1 MISRRQFHLLSLGCG
16 AAASTSTFAQAS
28 ASSATA
34 RPNIIL
40 FLSDD
45 HGWDLAGCYGNSV
58 IQTPNLD
65 GLAAEGLR
73 FTRAFAGS
81 PTCSPSRAIIYTGMH
96 AARNG
101 TMGNHTD
108 SHPGLQSV
116 AQYLKAQGYRVV
128 IANKAD
134 VRPKEVFDFEYVAAV
149 LPAVPGRERRYR
161 GEGLDTKVVDQLLA
175 DHRRNRASQ
184 PLCLICGDNGPHV
197 VWEKNHTYD
206 PAKLPLPP
214 IAVDTPM
221 TRTAM
226 ANYYQDITSTDRRLG
241 EVLASVKRHGFEQ
254 NSLFIYTSDQGP
266 EWPRSKWTL
275 YDSGLR
281 VPFVARW
288 PGQIKPGAVTD
299 AIISFTDITPT
310 FVDIGGGKPIAGLDG
325 ASFRDVLLG
334 RKREFRTEIFATHTG
349 DGEMNMFPQRCIRD
363 QRYKYILNLHPERK
377 WTTHYTLVEGIP
389 DSHREV
395 YRTWEEKARTDT
407 KAANLMEII
416 EKHPAEEL
424 YDTRDDPWE
433 LKNLASDPK
442 LASTLARLRERM
454 RAVRKQLNDVAS

>member
-1 MISRRQFHLLSLGCG
+1 MISRRQFHLFSLGCG
-16 AAASTSTFAQAS
+16 AAAAAAWSQA
-28 ASSATA
+28 A
-34 RPNIIL
+34 RKPNIIL
-40 FLSDD
+40 YLSDD
-45 HGWDLAGCYGNSV
+45 HGWDIAGCYGNTV

-65 GLAAEGLR
+65 RLATQGMR
-73 FTRAFAGS
+73 FTKAFAAS
-81 PTCSPSRAIIYTGMH
+81 PTCSPSRAILYTGLH

-116 AQYLKAQGYRVV
+116 AQYLKAHGYRVV

-134 VRPKEVFDFEYVAAV
+134 VRPKELFDFEYVSAV
-149 LPAVPGRERRYR
+149 LPTVPGRDRRYR
-161 GEGLDTKVVDQLLA
+161 GEGLDTKAVDQLLEE
-175 DHRRNRASQ
+175 HRRNRANQ

-226 ANYYQDITSTDRRLG
+226 ANYYQDITSMDARLG
-241 EVLASVKRHGFEQ
+241 EVLASVKRHGFER
-254 NSLFIYTSDQGP
+254 NSLFVYTSDQGP

-288 PGQIKPGAVTD
+288 PWQIQPGTVTD
-299 AIISFTDITPT
+299 AMISFTDITPT
-310 FVDIGGGKPIAGLDG
+310 FVDIAGGQPPGNLDG
-325 ASFRDVLLG
+325 SSFRDVLTG
-334 RKREFRTEIFATHTG
+334 RKKEFRTEVFATHTG
-349 DGEMNMFPQRCIRD
+349 DGEMNMFPQRCVRD
-363 QRYKYILNLHPERK
+363 QRYKYIFNLHPERK

-389 DSHREV
+389 ESHREV
-395 YRTWEEKARTDT
+395 YRTWEEKARTDSRT
-407 KAANLMEII
+407 AKLMEII
-416 EKHPAEEL
+416 ERHPAEEL
-424 YDTRDDPWE
+424 YDTKEDPWE
-433 LKNLASDPK
+433 LRNLAADPK
-442 LASTLARLRERM
+442 MTSTLARLKGRM
-454 RAVRKQLNDVAS
+454 QEIRKQLNDAAS